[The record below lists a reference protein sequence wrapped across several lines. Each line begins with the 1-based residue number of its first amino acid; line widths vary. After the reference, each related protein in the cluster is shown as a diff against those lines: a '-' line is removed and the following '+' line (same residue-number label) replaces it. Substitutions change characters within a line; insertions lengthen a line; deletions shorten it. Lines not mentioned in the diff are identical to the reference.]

1 MGNCFYRNF
10 LGTMF
15 LLAKKKVLARLKGL
29 FFFFKVCVCFFKECC
44 LDYINPEQ
52 LRGKSCTATATVRYN
67 DPNKMIKLQR
77 HVYC

>member
-29 FFFFKVCVCFFKECC
+29 FFFFLSVRVFF
-44 LDYINPEQ
+44 
-52 LRGKSCTATATVRYN
+52 
-67 DPNKMIKLQR
+67 
-77 HVYC
+77 